1 MSRYKQL
8 SDAYAVNTQALIV
21 YRQEARDAL
30 TKIRDAVRKHLGLI
44 VVDTDIVRIVSENG
58 SNVFSTLAVL
68 EHGESVHFELVVSL
82 GGDGGLPKSDI
93 AIPAVIGKKSNHINL
108 SIPGI
113 NFEIVLDSDDR
124 YQAVAESVFEAIL
137 SRLEKF

>member
-44 VVDTDIVRIVSENG
+44 VADTDIVRIVSENG
-58 SNVFSTLAVL
+58 SSVFSTLAVL
-68 EHGESVHFELVVSL
+68 EHGESVSFELVVSL

-93 AIPAVIGKKSNHINL
+93 AIPAVIGKKSNYINL

>member
-30 TKIRDAVRKHLGLI
+30 TKIRDAVRKHLGLM
-44 VVDTDIVRIVSENG
+44 VADTDIVRVVSENG
-58 SNVFSTLAVL
+58 TNVFSTLAVL
-68 EHGESVHFELVVSL
+68 EHGESVNFELVVSL
-82 GGDGGLPKSDI
+82 GGEGGLPKSDV
-93 AIPAVIGKKSNHINL
+93 AIPAVISKKSSHIVL
-108 SIPGI
+108 SMPGI
-113 NFEIVLDSDDR
+113 NFEVVLDSDER
-124 YQAVAESVFEAIL
+124 YQAVAESVFEAVL